1 MNSMFKRFLVV
12 PVVLLLSSVLPAYA
26 GQTSVA
32 LSALGSFPSTAT
44 AVVQRQT
51 ASNQAG
57 FMIEL
62 RHISN
67 PLFGYD
73 VAYSFRRANQNQE
86 YTGPTPV
93 CDLPICPAP
102 EQAVHADAHA
112 LTINYVASLPIANF
126 RVFALAGGGFEHF
139 SPSGTQSGPTQSQT
153 KGIFDYGA
161 GLDWTLL
168 PHIGLRFQYRGN
180 VYKAP
185 QIGKNFGSPDSFVH
199 DAQPMIGV
207 FFNF

>member
-1 MNSMFKRFLVV
+1 MKLKFKT
-12 PVVLLLSSVLPAYA
+12 VLTVSIALALCNVLPAYA

-32 LSALGSFPSTAT
+32 LSALGSFPSTAK
-44 AVVQRQT
+44 ALDQRQT
-51 ASNQAG
+51 ASDQAG
-57 FMIEL
+57 FMLEL

-86 YTGPTPV
+86 YTGPTPL
-93 CDLPICPAP
+93 CPLPACSAP
-102 EQAVHADAHA
+102 EQAAHANAHA
-112 LTINYVASLPIANF
+112 LTLNYVVSLPIANF

-153 KGIFDYGA
+153 KGLFDYGA

-185 QIGKNFGSPDSFVH
+185 
-199 DAQPMIGV
+199 
-207 FFNF
+207 